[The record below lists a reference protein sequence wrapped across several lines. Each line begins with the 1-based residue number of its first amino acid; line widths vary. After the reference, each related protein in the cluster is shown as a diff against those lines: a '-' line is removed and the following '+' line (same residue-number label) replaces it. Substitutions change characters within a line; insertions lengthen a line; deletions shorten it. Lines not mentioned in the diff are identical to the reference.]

1 MTKAI
6 RKLLLGSFFQLPY
19 PHLITL
25 PLLLLSGQQIISP
38 PVLAT
43 ATDTGW
49 VEGFEYLMVI
59 NVFKSELGFLQLLES
74 ELEACHC

>member
-6 RKLLLGSFFQLPY
+6 RKPLLGSFIQLPY

-43 ATDTGW
+43 ATDTQGGW
-49 VEGFEYLMVI
+49 KGLSI
-59 NVFKSELGFLQLLES
+59 
-74 ELEACHC
+74 